1 MKLVARTPYA
11 AAILAPVRHLALALL
26 LVVAGCSPGH
36 TAVDVKTHLAV
47 SISPSPDVLPF
58 DPASARLVQVQN
70 QLTEVAGHTV
80 QLVVDA
86 ALVPDF
92 RGDFEEALDVA
103 LENVVRDLGQLRAK
117 EPAAFAYAMPLLTRV
132 EARYDAASSVFEARL
147 DLEARGVLLSG
158 PAHRDAL
165 VPRGAVYGS
174 LLAAYSQ
181 HVTTRFTNVGP
192 DDVAPA
198 ERSAYLRFL
207 TGYLPGRGYAKEEAL
222 DSVAALASSPHAAR
236 MLAVLR
242 LAELDAG
249 RDPKLG
255 EELQHWIFEQLDW
268 LSQRYH
274 HDAALVRALPADC
287 TFRRAE
293 AGFVKW
299 LQAAYPT
306 LPDDKKLEVAKAIF
320 VRAFNADRDAQG
332 GRAYAPFAF
341 PGLDPFAFGLA
352 IIDAW
357 RAAGH
362 PTQLSPG
369 GTHPLFELFA
379 CPHPL
384 GERGARSLGPHCDYD
399 WYRYALD
406 TDAGRKRLLDAVIQ
420 RSDPEFTEVV
430 FLNVWYAA
438 ADHPLDVTLSML
450 RAIEDRAAL
459 WRVGFRVLADERAE
473 VFGGDLTLLEEAR
486 RLWIERPDRR
496 DLVLYLLVQL
506 DRYDHGDVDWRGFSA
521 SFGGPIT
528 DKELGA
534 YLDLGPRAWSLLP
547 VLWPALGRFP
557 RAPVVVPR
565 LDAFLADPEAHRA
578 LGGVVA
584 RMCAEKGTSD
594 LAALHA
600 YLQQRVTRHP
610 GEAFASIADD
620 ATDARCKPPPPSPPP
635 HSTVRLGPP
644 KRGMVLDQR
653 PAPPGDAP

>member
-1 MKLVARTPYA
+1 M
-11 AAILAPVRHLALALL
+11 
-26 LVVAGCSPGH
+26 
-36 TAVDVKTHLAV
+36 KTHVAV

-70 QLTEVAGHTV
+70 QLTELAGHTV

-92 RGDFEEALDVA
+92 RSDFEEALDVA
-103 LENVVRDLGQLRAK
+103 LENVVRDLGELRSK
-117 EPAAFAYAMPLLTRV
+117 EPAAFAYAVPMLGHV
-132 EARYDAASSVFEARL
+132 EARYDAAASAFEARL
-147 DLEARGVLLSG
+147 DPSTKGVILSG

-181 HVTTRFTNVGP
+181 YVTTRFANVGP
-192 DDVAPA
+192 DGVAPPD
-198 ERSAYLRFL
+198 RSAYLQFL
-207 TGYLPGRGYAKEEAL
+207 TGYLPGRGYPKDETL
-222 DSVAALASSPHAAR
+222 DSAAALGNSTHAAR
-236 MLAVLR
+236 LLLVLR

-255 EELQHWIFEQLDW
+255 EALRHWIFEQLDW
-268 LSQRYH
+268 FSQRYH
-274 HDAALVRALPADC
+274 HDATLVRALPADC
-287 TFRRAE
+287 TFHRAE

-299 LQAAYPT
+299 LLAAYPA
-306 LPDDKKLEVAKAIF
+306 LPEDQKLTVAKAIF
-320 VRAFNADRDAQG
+320 VRSFSSDRDAQG

-341 PGLDPFAFGLA
+341 PGIDPFAFGLT

-369 GTHPLFELFA
+369 GTKPLFELFA
-379 CPHPL
+379 CPHPK
-384 GERGARSLGPHCDYD
+384 GERGSRSLGPHCDYD
-399 WYRYALD
+399 WFRYALD
-406 TDAGRKRLLDAVIQ
+406 TDAGRKRLLDAVIE
-420 RSDPEFTEVV
+420 RNDPAFTEVV

-438 ADHPLDVTLSML
+438 ADHPLDVTISML
-450 RAIEDRAAL
+450 RAIEDRPAP
-459 WRVGFRVLADERAE
+459 WRVGFRVLAEERAE
-473 VFGGDLTLLEEAR
+473 VFTGDVTLLEEAR

-521 SFGGPIT
+521 SFGGPVT

-547 VLWPALGRFP
+547 ILWPALGKFP
-557 RAPVVVPR
+557 RAPIVVPR
-565 LDAFLADPEAHRA
+565 LDGFLADPLLRAYDSADPHRA
-578 LGGVVA
+578 LGGVVS
-584 RMCAEKGTSD
+584 RMCAEKGTAD
-594 LAALHA
+594 LAAMHA
-600 YLQQRVTRHP
+600 YLQQRVTSHP

-635 HSTVRLGPP
+635 RSTVRLGPP
-644 KRGMVLDQR
+644 KRGMVIDQR
-653 PAPPGDAP
+653 PAPPGGVP